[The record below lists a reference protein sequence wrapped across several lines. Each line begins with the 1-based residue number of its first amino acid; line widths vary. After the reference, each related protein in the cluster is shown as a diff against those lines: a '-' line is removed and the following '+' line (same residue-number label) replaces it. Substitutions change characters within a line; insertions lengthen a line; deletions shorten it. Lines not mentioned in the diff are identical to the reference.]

1 MFRSIQLIARK
12 AYALRWAAPLSVAG
26 VLAACSD
33 LPAPTSPAPATP
45 PGSLEGGNRI
55 VLPYTK
61 IERILFSAHTDSSS
75 RIFRVEPDGSN
86 LAQVPT
92 KGVAFAPSW
101 SEDRKKITFTRP
113 VFGIQKVMVMNADG
127 SGLTQ
132 LVSGEY
138 PRFRPDGTKIAF
150 QRSVN
155 GGPPQIFTM
164 DPDGTDVE
172 QLTHNPHG
180 AYWPSWSPGGE
191 RIAYTAAAYDG
202 GPEDLEIWW
211 TNHSGLQQH
220 QITSCN
226 KLQGVRC
233 AAADWGRVGT
243 EQRLVYSVSPGTAN
257 VSQIRTSSWGG
268 SDETVVRSVPKVP
281 GNKFPVWSR
290 DGTRI
295 AYFDKSNASADW
307 PDIFIVN
314 NDGTDHTRLTTMDVP
329 KSRASW

>member
-1 MFRSIQLIARK
+1 MSRSIQPIARK
-12 AYALRWAAPLSVAG
+12 ALALRWAAPLSIFG
-26 VLAACSD
+26 VLAACND
-33 LPAPTSPAPATP
+33 RPAATAPAPVPASLDGANLNTTP
-45 PGSLEGGNRI
+45 TL
-55 VLPYTK
+55 K
-61 IERILFSAHTDSSS
+61 IERILFSAITDSGS

-92 KGVAFAPSW
+92 KGIAFAPSW
-101 SEDRKKITFTRP
+101 SADRTKITFTRP
-113 VFGIQKVMVMNADG
+113 VFGMQKVMVMYADG
-127 SGLTQ
+127 SGLKQ
-132 LVSGEY
+132 LVTGEY

-155 GGPPQIFTM
+155 GGPPQIFIM

-202 GPEDLEIWW
+202 GPLDLEIWW
-211 TNHSGLQQH
+211 TNHSGVQQH
-220 QITSCN
+220 QITYCN

-233 AAADWGRVGT
+233 AAADWAMVGT

-268 SDETVVRSVPKVP
+268 SDETVVTNVPKVP

-290 DGTRI
+290 DRTQI
-295 AYFDKSNASADW
+295 AYFDKQNASADW

-314 NDGTDHTRLTTMDVP
+314 LDGSNQTRLTTMDVP